1 MARWYVAEGF
11 VVVARNWTVRGGELD
26 VVARSGRLI
35 AVCEVKARATDAFG
49 SPAEALTPLK
59 QRRVRR
65 AGFSFVGTLPE
76 PGSWR
81 VRFDLACVLGT
92 SLDMH
97 LDAF

>member
-76 PGSWR
+76 SGSWR